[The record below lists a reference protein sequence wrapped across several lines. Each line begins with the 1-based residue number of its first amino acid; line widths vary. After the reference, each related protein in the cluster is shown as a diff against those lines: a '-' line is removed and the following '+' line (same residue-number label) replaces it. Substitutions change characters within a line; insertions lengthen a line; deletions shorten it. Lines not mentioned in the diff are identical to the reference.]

1 MFLESAGYD
10 RNRLY
15 LLLNSRMAV
24 LGLHRQCCNQASSSG
39 TSERKA
45 QCVVLAKVAA
55 EILEKTA
62 DDKPDTTPAGML
74 VDLAQILRE
83 GERWQDLV
91 DTFGAK
97 EVLLI
102 GTKDA
107 ADMAGPEYSDILD
120 SDLTL
125 GEALEQSPADVDL
138 DKLMR
143 EGSDSLFKELKQYL
157 LRPEVRFKETCHRL
171 NGLYDMVLRL
181 KDLEDDRYGKYGDNN
196 QPDLFARLRQKAKDN
211 NVEQERLSEFL
222 SSEITKRIE
231 EVLGEP
237 EKKEFSED
245 EESEVNGSDLESGGE
260 ADDDSVA
267 HSDHEH

>member
-1 MFLESAGYD
+1 M
-10 RNRLY
+10 
-15 LLLNSRMAV
+15 
-24 LGLHRQCCNQASSSG
+24 
-39 TSERKA
+39 
-45 QCVVLAKVAA
+45 
-55 EILEKTA
+55 TA
-62 DDKPDTTPAGML
+62 DKETQFSPAGRI
-74 VDLAQILRE
+74 VYLAQIMRE

-91 DTFGAK
+91 NTFGAK

-107 ADMAGPEYSDILD
+107 DDPVGLQYGNILD

-125 GEALEQSPADVDL
+125 GKALEQSPADVDL

-143 EGSDSLFKELKQYL
+143 EGSDSMFKELKQYL
-157 LRPEVRFKETCHRL
+157 LRPEGRFKETCHRL

-181 KDLEDDRYGKYGDNN
+181 KDLEEDKVRDNN
-196 QPDLFARLRQKAKDN
+196 PPGLFTRLRQTGRSKAKDN
-211 NVEQERLSEFL
+211 DVERERLSQFL
-222 SSEITKRIE
+222 SSEITKRVK

-237 EKKEFSED
+237 EKKEYSEN

-267 HSDHEH
+267 HSDDEH